1 MKVTA
6 QTMVENTIQLSI
18 ESSCDDKWDVTVY
31 QDSVDEEGTRKH
43 ERVLSGYFTVE
54 ELKALEDMFYKA
66 RYLAHENT
74 EVKNDQ

>member
-6 QTMVENTIQLSI
+6 QTMEQSTIKLSI
-18 ESSCDDKWDVTVY
+18 ESSCDNKWDVTIY
-31 QDSVDEEGTRKH
+31 QDSIDEDGTPKH